1 MPGPLEGTKVLSFG
15 RMLSGPYATMLLAD
29 LGAEVVKIEAPKI
42 GDLARFASP
51 HIDKLSSYFLSI
63 NRGKKSLTLDLKREG
78 AKKVV
83 LELAKGADI
92 LLENFRPGVMERLG
106 LGYDPIRETNPRII
120 YASLSGF
127 GQDGPYAQ
135 RPAFDMIAQGMGG
148 VMSITGEP
156 GRPPARLGYSMGD
169 IGASLFTCVSILA
182 ALHER
187 EKSGQGQFIDVA
199 MLDSQVAL
207 CENACARYF
216 ATGEIPG
223 PLGSRHPLFTPF
235 QAFSTRDGY
244 VVVVAQL
251 PEDWKRFC
259 KAAGKEEWATNE
271 KYNSLEARLE
281 NYDEYLAEMNA
292 LMSART
298 TEEWIALLD
307 AHQVMCGPV
316 NRIDQVVND
325 PHINGR
331 GMFVDVEHS
340 TQGTLKVV
348 GTPMKF
354 SRTPCSIEKASP
366 ELGEHTEEVLASWAE
381 LSEQEIEEL
390 RESGII

>member
-1 MPGPLEGTKVLSFG
+1 MSGPLEGTKVLSFG
-15 RMLSGPYATMLLAD
+15 RMLSGPFATMILSD
-29 LGAEVVKIEAPKI
+29 LGAEVVKIEAPKM
-42 GDLARFASP
+42 GDLARFAGP
-51 HIDKLSSYFLSI
+51 FVEKVSSYFLSI
-63 NRGKKSLTLDLKREG
+63 NRGKKSITVDLKREG
-78 AKKVV
+78 ASKVV
-83 LELAKGADI
+83 FDLVKIADI

-106 LGYDPIRETNPRII
+106 FGYDAVREVNPRII

-156 GRPPARLGYSMGD
+156 GRPPVRLGTSMGD
-169 IGASLFTCVSILA
+169 IGASLFTCISILA

-187 EKSGQGQFIDVA
+187 EKSGQGQWIDVA

-235 QAFSTRDGY
+235 QAFPTRDGY

-251 PEDWKRFC
+251 PDDWNRFC
-259 KAAGKEEWATNE
+259 EAAGRKEWVTDPR
-271 KYNSLEARLE
+271 YCSLEARLE
-281 NYDEYLAEMNA
+281 NYGEFIEEMNA
-292 LMSART
+292 LMRT
-298 TEEWIALLD
+298 RSTEEWITLLD
-307 AHQVMCGPV
+307 AHRVMCGPV
-316 NRIDQVVND
+316 NNIEEVVRD
-325 PHINGR
+325 PHVNHR
-331 GMFVDVEHS
+331 GMFVDVEHA
-340 TQGTLKVV
+340 TAGRLKVV

-354 SRTPCSIEKASP
+354 SRTPCRIEKASP
-366 ELGEHTEEVLASWAE
+366 ELGQHTQEVLASWAKLTKE
-381 LSEQEIEEL
+381 EIEEL
-390 RESGII
+390 KRSGIL